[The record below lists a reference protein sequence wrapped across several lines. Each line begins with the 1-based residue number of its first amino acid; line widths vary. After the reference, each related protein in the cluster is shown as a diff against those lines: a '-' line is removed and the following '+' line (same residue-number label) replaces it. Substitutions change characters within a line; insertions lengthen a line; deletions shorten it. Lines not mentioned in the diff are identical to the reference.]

1 MRGRAHQMQMRRR
14 FPLHG
19 RRVHLLYA
27 LLSCAVPGCLLKAFT
42 PGVHE
47 SAGLARSS
55 GTSLTKL
62 PPANLF
68 HISSR
73 QSRTEGAQL
82 VQRRAVFSVLAEEVN
97 SRPSFFFGEV
107 FIIVI
112 LSTGFEKAEKWLR
125 TRLKIAGD
133 KIGREIL
140 DALFREIT
148 ILGFIGLLL
157 FVLTHLL
164 PEDTPLISLGAD
176 EYNILPETFEYVH
189 MATFLLLVV
198 LLFQGFAVLKLSRET
213 AETWAEYEST
223 RAFGKSKRSMET
235 KLVEAGYLKR
245 VDNPFSITGYE
256 LQPVKNFGY
265 GDTPL
270 ERVGL
275 RTKEVHKLIMWRSIR
290 HGFLFDGPQSEL
302 LVNEGGV
309 IPGLFSFE
317 SFLEQQLGQI
327 VLALVEVDV
336 TTWFVSLLV
345 VAVVTSICLA
355 LDSVNAQLMQC
366 FCCWGLFAIGLIY
379 SVVLEEDTWEL
390 TPQVPKDPREVLRL
404 FTGTS
409 IQMVRRSSWLG
420 RTPEEA
426 VSKILSQS
434 GRRFRPMMPGIDG
447 TPWPRIRPTPRE
459 EHSLTS
465 SFYMVQDYT
474 VAFKLLCFLQAAV
487 VASLIVELL
496 NGSIHGPDR
505 TIPFALACIEWP
517 LMLFWL
523 VPSLVRRLTLRAA
536 LTRTK
541 SNAWFKKNQ
550 RGLVRQVMVAGIE
563 GLLRDCTRLIH
574 LQGMESRAFVTGETW
589 AQAEAV
595 TKAMTGQ
602 SRAYLDSHLRQ
613 IAINNV
619 NRGQALFD
627 ELPPNLKSEVSS
639 IFTSWDAANSGFV
652 APQELAN
659 NMELLGFNATSERLA
674 KNLIR
679 MVDNDGSG
687 LLSWRKC
694 RALFMLATRG
704 RPTTERR
711 RDLTTFFSRVKKQ
724 SPREMTVFELADALP
739 LHSITAEDL
748 SSLMYRHFG
757 KVKPSLTRPEFV
769 EWIEAVE
776 QSMVIDEEV

>member
-1 MRGRAHQMQMRRR
+1 MQMRRR

-302 LVNEGGV
+302 LVNE
-309 IPGLFSFE
+309 
-317 SFLEQQLGQI
+317 
-327 VLALVEVDV
+327 
-336 TTWFVSLLV
+336 
-345 VAVVTSICLA
+345 
-355 LDSVNAQLMQC
+355 
-366 FCCWGLFAIGLIY
+366 
-379 SVVLEEDTWEL
+379 
-390 TPQVPKDPREVLRL
+390 
-404 FTGTS
+404 
-409 IQMVRRSSWLG
+409 
-420 RTPEEA
+420 
-426 VSKILSQS
+426 
-434 GRRFRPMMPGIDG
+434 
-447 TPWPRIRPTPRE
+447 
-459 EHSLTS
+459 
-465 SFYMVQDYT
+465 
-474 VAFKLLCFLQAAV
+474 
-487 VASLIVELL
+487 
-496 NGSIHGPDR
+496 
-505 TIPFALACIEWP
+505 
-517 LMLFWL
+517 
-523 VPSLVRRLTLRAA
+523 
-536 LTRTK
+536 
-541 SNAWFKKNQ
+541 
-550 RGLVRQVMVAGIE
+550 
-563 GLLRDCTRLIH
+563 
-574 LQGMESRAFVTGETW
+574 
-589 AQAEAV
+589 
-595 TKAMTGQ
+595 TGQ
-602 SRAYLDSHLRQ
+602 WLEVWIFVPQ
-613 IAINNV
+613 NV
-619 NRGQALFD
+619 KRIQQD
-627 ELPPNLKSEVSS
+627 
-639 IFTSWDAANSGFV
+639 
-652 APQELAN
+652 
-659 NMELLGFNATSERLA
+659 
-674 KNLIR
+674 
-679 MVDNDGSG
+679 
-687 LLSWRKC
+687 
-694 RALFMLATRG
+694 
-704 RPTTERR
+704 
-711 RDLTTFFSRVKKQ
+711 
-724 SPREMTVFELADALP
+724 
-739 LHSITAEDL
+739 
-748 SSLMYRHFG
+748 
-757 KVKPSLTRPEFV
+757 
-769 EWIEAVE
+769 
-776 QSMVIDEEV
+776 